1 MKISKL
7 LKKISSSNTWT
18 SYKKGTFSFPCL
30 NIAQFLGALN
40 DNIYKPLTIFFL
52 LSVLGQEKS
61 SIILSTVGALYVVPF
76 LLFSSLGGV
85 LADRF
90 SKQRLIQILKGAEI
104 FFMLL
109 ALWAFYSKSQG
120 GCYLLLFLVATHSA
134 LFGPSKYG
142 ILPEIVDKGD
152 LPKAN
157 GAITGCTYL
166 AIIIGTFLA
175 SFFTDISD
183 GNFLIGVSFCLLF
196 SVVGLFSS
204 LGIRKTPSQKSQK
217 KISPLFIR
225 EVMQT
230 IQECRKYPLLVPCLI
245 GSAYFLFLGA
255 FTQLN
260 IIPLA
265 MESLHLSAYA
275 GGYLFLFTAVGIAIG
290 SFLCGKMLGKR
301 PSLGLSCISGLAM
314 GVLFILVF
322 LCSSNVFLIACLLG
336 FLGIFGGMFI
346 LSFDTFI
353 QINSPEG
360 KRGQT
365 IATANFLSFVG
376 VLIAAVFLYVSGTV
390 FHFSAKASFLT
401 IGIITLCMTLFLSL
415 LMLQVLLPFLAR
427 HSSFYKDFP
436 IFDPLEALQKG
447 SIFVIEK
454 GYFCLIWVVLRHMH
468 RCDLILVDEKKSL
481 FYKILSYSPN
491 VLFLSKDTSL
501 EEVIKQARSWKKE
514 DVSLCIICSLTTKNE
529 GYKAP
534 FTFFP
539 FKEETIYTMD
549 LQSTPKSIH
558 SIVIKSL

>member
-1 MKISKL
+1 MINFINKSPLSKL
-7 LKKISSSNTWT
+7 WAAYT
-18 SYKKGTFSFPCL
+18 KGSLSFPCL
-30 NIAQFLGALN
+30 NTAQFLGALN

-76 LLFSSLGGV
+76 LLFSSMGGV

-90 SKQRLIQILKGAEI
+90 SKQKLIQILKGAEI

-109 ALWAFYSKSQG
+109 ALWAFHTQSQT

-142 ILPEIVDKGD
+142 ILPELVDKSQ

-196 SVVGLFSS
+196 SLIGFFSAF
-204 LGIRKTPSQKSQK
+204 GIKKTPSQKSIK
-217 KISPLFIR
+217 KISPLFLKEI
-225 EVMQT
+225 MGT
-230 IQECRKYPLLVPCLI
+230 IKECKRYPLLIPCLI
-245 GSAYFLFLGA
+245 GSAYFLFIGA

-275 GGYLFLFTAVGIAIG
+275 GGYLFLFTAIGIAVG
-290 SFLCGKMLGKR
+290 SFMSGKMLKKR
-301 PSLGLSCISGLAM
+301 PSLGLSCLSGLAI
-314 GVLFILVF
+314 GLLFILISLF
-322 LCSSNVFLIACLLG
+322 GSSIFMVALLLAIVG
-336 FLGIFGGMFI
+336 VFGGMFI

-365 IATANFLSFVG
+365 IAAGNFLSFVG
-376 VLIAAVFLYVSGTV
+376 VLIAAAFLYLSGDV
-390 FHFSAKASFLT
+390 FHFSARISFLV
-401 IGIITLCMTLFLSL
+401 IGIITLCISFLLVILLFE
-415 LMLQVLLPFLAR
+415 VALPFFAR
-427 HSSFYKDFP
+427 HFNFFKKIS
-436 IFDPLEALQKG
+436 IFDPLEALKNG
-447 SIFVIEK
+447 SVFIMEK
-454 GYFCLIWVVLRHMH
+454 KHLSLLWAVLRQTD
-468 RCDLILVDEKKSL
+468 RCDLLFIQEKTSIFDQTL
-481 FYKILSYSPN
+481 AFSPSIHFLSYEGS
-491 VLFLSKDTSL
+491 FEDI
-501 EEVIKQARSWKKE
+501 IKKAKLYKKE
-514 DVSLCIICSLTTKNE
+514 DSALCILCNFPIE
-529 GYKAP
+529 DGIYKTP
-534 FTFFP
+534 FSFFP
-539 FKEETIYTMD
+539 FREETIYTLLLEKNPEGNLM
-549 LQSTPKSIH
+549 IA
-558 SIVIKSL
+558 VKSL

>member
-1 MKISKL
+1 MKLPNTIKKL
-7 LKKISSSNTWT
+7 SSSKVWIG
-18 SYKKGTFSFPCL
+18 YRKGSFSFSCL

-76 LLFSSLGGV
+76 LLFSSMGGV

-90 SKQRLIQILKGAEI
+90 SKQKLIQILKGAEI

-109 ALWAFYSKSQG
+109 ALWAFYTKSQG

-134 LFGPSKYG
+134 IFGPSKYG

-157 GAITGCTYL
+157 GAVTGCTYL

-204 LGIRKTPSQKSQK
+204 FGIRKTPSQKSQK
-217 KISPLFIR
+217 KISPLFIK
-225 EVMQT
+225 EIVQT
-230 IQECRKYPLLVPCLI
+230 IQECRKYPLLIPCLI
-245 GSAYFLFLGA
+245 GSAYFLFIGA

-301 PSLGLSCISGLAM
+301 PSLGLSCVSGFVM
-314 GVLFILVF
+314 GILFIFVF
-322 LCSSNVFLIACLLG
+322 LCSAHTFLVACLLAL
-336 FLGIFGGMFI
+336 LGIFGGMFI

-353 QINSPEG
+353 QINSPDG

-376 VLIAAVFLYVSGTV
+376 VLIAAVFLYISGDI
-390 FHFSAKASFLT
+390 FHFSAKTGFLT
-401 IGIITLCMTLFLSL
+401 VGIITLIITVFLSL

-427 HSSFYKDFP
+427 HTSFYKDLP

-447 SIFVIEK
+447 SIFVMEK
-454 GYFCLIWVVLRHMH
+454 GQLCLLWVLFRHMH
-468 RCDLILVDEKKSL
+468 RCDLIFVGEKKTL
-481 FYKILSYSPN
+481 LYKILSYSPN
-491 VLFLSKDTSL
+491 VLFLPKNTPL
-501 EEVIKQARSWKKE
+501 EEVIKQAKSWKKE
-514 DVSLCIICSLTTKNE
+514 DVALGILCDFAIKTQDYKN
-529 GYKAP
+529 P
-534 FTFFP
+534 FSFFP
-539 FKEETIYTMD
+539 FKEDTIYTLD
-549 LQSTPKSIH
+549 LQSTQKSPN